1 MPRKSAGQLIRR
13 HCLTRWRNW
22 LAGAMLTG
30 LAIPAFAQAGS
41 PPESSNSVGFT
52 AELFD
57 ANLPDTPESQVAGHH
72 IATGSIQGVVSNQDG
87 AVYEGVHITLGRP
100 GADPAIPAPERTAV
114 TDSNGHF
121 LFADV
126 PAGPFLLTVT
136 SEGFATQ
143 RVAGVLKPDETYQA
157 PAIVLPVSTATSEI
171 RVTASRNE
179 IAEEELHLEEEQR
192 VLGFIPNFY
201 VVYDANAPALTPRQ
215 KFHLA
220 WKSSLDPVNFLVT
233 GATAGVQQADDT
245 FSGYGQGASGYA
257 KRYGAN
263 FADGFI
269 GDMLSGAVLP
279 ALFKQ
284 DPRYFYKGRGSI
296 RSRAL
301 YAIATAVICKGDNGH
316 WQFDYSGILGSLAAG
331 GISNLYYPAKDRN
344 GIGLTFEGAAYGIAG
359 NAVGN
364 LFQEFLVR
372 KLMLKGSKR
381 TSPQP

>member
-1 MPRKSAGQLIRR
+1 MPRESTGKLIRP
-13 HCLTRWRNW
+13 HDLTRSRNG
-22 LAGAMLTG
+22 LAGVLLTG
-30 LAIPAFAQAGS
+30 LAVSAFAQAG
-41 PPESSNSVGFT
+41 PLPASSSSGRFAT
-52 AELFD
+52 ELSD
-57 ANLPDTPESQVAGHH
+57 ANLPDAPESQVADRQ

-87 AVYEGVHITLGRP
+87 AVYEGVHITLAKP
-100 GADPAIPAPERTAV
+100 GADPAIQAPERSAV

-121 LFADV
+121 FFADV

-143 RVAGVLKPDETYQA
+143 RVSGVLKPDETYQA

-171 RVTASRNE
+171 SVNASRLE
-179 IAEEELHLEEEQR
+179 IAQEELHLEEEQR

-220 WKSSLDPVNFLVT
+220 WKSSLDPVNFLIT
-233 GATAGVQQADDT
+233 GAVAGVQQADDT
-245 FSGYGQGASGYA
+245 FSGYGQGASGYS

-284 DPRYFYKGRGSI
+284 DPRYFYKGKGPI

-301 YAIATAVICKGDNGH
+301 YAMAAAVICKGDNGH

-372 KLMLKGSKR
+372 KLLLKGSKR
-381 TSPQP
+381 TSSQP